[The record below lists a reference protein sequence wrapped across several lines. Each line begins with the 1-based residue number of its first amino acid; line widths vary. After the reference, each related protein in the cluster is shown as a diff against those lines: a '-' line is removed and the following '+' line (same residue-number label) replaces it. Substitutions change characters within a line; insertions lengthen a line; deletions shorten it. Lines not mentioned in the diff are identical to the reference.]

1 MIFSN
6 ENQND
11 LLDYFNIS
19 NKYENTP
26 INRLLD
32 KKKVND
38 KGSLLNT
45 LRKKIEKLSISAKS
59 HRYA

>member
-32 KKKVND
+32 KKK
-38 KGSLLNT
+38 
-45 LRKKIEKLSISAKS
+45 
-59 HRYA
+59 